1 MHTYICFSLVFSG
14 MPNGT
19 QNPANRGKNGCHV
32 SSGRRNI
39 PAYVAFMRG
48 THFRLQGHFD
58 YGKWPYCHFAYSRTV
73 ISPTPNDHTVI
84 LPTALLV
91 SRLHL
96 MTYCHFAYSPTGILP
111 TPNSHTA
118 ILPTSILVSRL
129 HLMTYCHFA
138 YSPTGFL
145 PTGPRSKI

>member
-1 MHTYICFSLVFSG
+1 MLSGTSLSG
-14 MPNGT
+14 AATLSPT
-19 QNPANRGKNGCHV
+19 VQV
-32 SSGRRNI
+32 
-39 PAYVAFMRG
+39 
-48 THFRLQGHFD
+48 
-58 YGKWPYCHFAYSRTV
+58 AYSRTA

-84 LPTALLV
+84 LPTALLE

-111 TPNSHTA
+111 TAPNSHTV

-138 YSPTGFL
+138 YSPTGISPTPNSHTVIL
-145 PTGPRSKI
+145 PTAILVFNLHQFALSICNGLSRPCSF